1 MAAQVLQLDELATP
15 IATYLVTISP
25 RSAVTLAQTYRFLE
39 VPALSALWGIQS
51 SINLLISSVSPVD
64 ACRYSS
70 GYGVVGRPLIPRK
83 VARSITKKPDR
94 SYQDYSLCWN

>member
-1 MAAQVLQLDELATP
+1 MTAQVLQLDELATP

-70 GYGVVGRPLIPRK
+70 GYGVVGRPLTPRK
-83 VARSITKKPDR
+83 VARSIITKKPDR
-94 SYQDYSLCWN
+94 SY

>member
-1 MAAQVLQLDELATP
+1 MTSYTTTTTMAAQVLQLDELATP
-15 IATYLVTISP
+15 IATYLVAISP
-25 RSAVTLAQTYRFLE
+25 RSAVALAQTCRVLE

-70 GYGVVGRPLIPRK
+70 GYGIVGRLL
-83 VARSITKKPDR
+83 S
-94 SYQDYSLCWN
+94 SLGKLHAQPSQKT